1 MEQFKR
7 YFDNIKAEDEL
18 KDKTKQF
25 LKKALAEQP
34 AERLQIK
41 KINRRSLI
49 MNKIIK
55 IASCAAVVVLLCMI
69 GFTYYNTPVNYVS
82 LDINPSVEIGI
93 NGLDKVVSA
102 EAHNEDGEKLLE
114 GKNIIG
120 LSVKDAIN
128 YLVQD
133 AIDLDYVKDD
143 GSTVIAVTAES
154 GDGKKA
160 LDLQDKS
167 SNGVNLAMSAKE
179 TIAAVYSDCSDLSLR
194 NEAKDLGVSPGK
206 YKLIKMLQTLDPTV
220 TVEAYKDLKVHDII
234 SKAAELLAKDD
245 ASDSSD
251 EELNKIFIKIKSVN
265 EEMNKNKEKAKEKKQ
280 DKEEKDNKDNDNKDE
295 DSQDADNKDIDK
307 QKDENN
313 GNINN
318 NSDNGNKNQD
328 KEKENN
334 GNGQDNASGKGQK
347 DEVKDADKNNDIE
360 DIEDKDIEDIENED
374 NDKQDKSDVK
384 GSAQK
389 DDNDKENV
397 NDKDNGKADSA
408 QSGNINKEQNL
419 GTDSRNT
426 DTDITSQGKG
436 SEQKQDKK

>member
-18 KDKTKQF
+18 KDKTKKF
-25 LKKALAEQP
+25 LQKALAEQP
-34 AERLQIK
+34 TEKLQIK
-41 KINRRSLI
+41 KINRRSPV
-49 MNKIIK
+49 MNKIFK

-69 GFTYYNTPVNYVS
+69 GFSYYNTPVNYVS

-194 NEAKDLGVSPGK
+194 NEAKDFGVSPGK

-251 EELNKIFIKIKSVN
+251 EALNKILIKIKNVN

-280 DKEEKDNKDNDNKDE
+280 DKDAKENQGNDNKDK
-295 DSQDADNKDIDK
+295 DIQDADNKDIDK

-318 NSDNGNKNQD
+318 NSDNGNKNQE

-334 GNGQDNASGKGQK
+334 GNGQDKSSDKGQK
-347 DEVKDADKNNDIE
+347 DEVKDADKNDDNV
-360 DIEDKDIEDIENED
+360 DIEDKDIEDIENEE
-374 NDKQDKSDVK
+374 NDKQDKSELK
-384 GSAQK
+384 GSEQN
-389 DDNDKENV
+389 DDKENV
-397 NDKDNGKADSA
+397 NNKDNGKADSA

-419 GTDSRNT
+419 GTDNRNT

-436 SEQKQDKK
+436 TEQKQDKK